1 MNKTDLLFQM
11 MERPQAYTDH
21 QWQDILSDEE
31 CRELYTL
38 MAKTRSAFDVQKE
51 IADETI
57 DAEWKRLTATS
68 CRRWFRM
75 AAMFIGILMITGIAY
90 AAYRAWGIGNIE
102 PAIQESV
109 KTERLQSTE
118 TKSNIVR
125 FDNVQLDSVL
135 QVVAQYYNKMIVY
148 RDDSVRYHRML
159 IEWNQAEPLASFIL
173 LINNFDGIHIT
184 ETNDSLIVE

>member
-1 MNKTDLLFQM
+1 MKTS
-11 MERPQAYTDH
+11 ERPYNDPALREALKQ
-21 QWQDILSDEE
+21 QD
-31 CRELYTL
+31 TG
-38 MAKTRSAFDVQKE
+38 
-51 IADETI
+51 
-57 DAEWKRLTATS
+57 ATS
-68 CRRWFRM
+68 MLTENLEQRVMDIIKGTKAVSTDM
-75 AAMFIGILMITGIAY
+75 ARPQWLKITYKVAAVFISLLMLSGIAY
-90 AAYRAWGIGNIE
+90 GAYRVWGIGNIE

-184 ETNDSLIVE
+184 EANDSIIVK

>member
-1 MNKTDLLFQM
+1 MKTS
-11 MERPQAYTDH
+11 ERPYNDPALREVMKPQDTEVTSMLTENLEQRVMDIIKGTKAVSTDMARP
-21 QWQDILSDEE
+21 QWLKIT
-31 CRELYTL
+31 Y
-38 MAKTRSAFDVQKE
+38 KV
-51 IADETI
+51 
-57 DAEWKRLTATS
+57 
-68 CRRWFRM
+68 
-75 AAMFIGILMITGIAY
+75 AAVFIGLLMLSGIAY
-90 AAYRAWGIGNIE
+90 GAYRVWGIGNIE

-135 QVVAQYYNKMIVY
+135 QVVAQYYNKTIVY

-184 ETNDSLIVE
+184 EANDSIIVK